1 MLPPV
6 CKIKYFDFYF
16 FCLLS
21 NKKYG
26 VWKISNWKINTWK
39 IPTHQILPLRISSGK
54 FSPRKFSP
62 GIFPPMFINIF
73 FHHYHRYHQYCLKDC
88 FEFLFLKKM
97 LKSDLLRCIK
107 KKFVACLPFGKC
119 FGYDGNV
126 FHILIQEMCNFSKIR
141 LHQKEIFKEPKKA
154 CEESLCLLKTTFLQ
168 HPCDHLYLCIT
179 FSNLR
184 KA

>member
-1 MLPPV
+1 MRFVGVCVPRPSALTSTPQPLGRKNISRTNLWIKHILIQDYIYSRLNHYTYSIYSKRYLERPSHGVQNKWKGFSSQYFFFINNKKKCKKTKLHMLPPV

-73 FHHYHRYHQYCLKDC
+73 FHHYHRYH
-88 FEFLFLKKM
+88 
-97 LKSDLLRCIK
+97 
-107 KKFVACLPFGKC
+107 
-119 FGYDGNV
+119 
-126 FHILIQEMCNFSKIR
+126 
-141 LHQKEIFKEPKKA
+141 
-154 CEESLCLLKTTFLQ
+154 
-168 HPCDHLYLCIT
+168 
-179 FSNLR
+179 
-184 KA
+184 

>member
-1 MLPPV
+1 MVSKINGKVSHHSTFFFINNKKKWKKTKLHMLQPV
-6 CKIKYFDFYF
+6 CKIKYFDFFF

-88 FEFLFLKKM
+88 FVFLFLKKM

-107 KKFVACLPFGKC
+107 KNLQLACHSE
-119 FGYDGNV
+119 NV
-126 FHILIQEMCNFSKIR
+126 LDMMGMFS
-141 LHQKEIFKEPKKA
+141 IF
-154 CEESLCLLKTTFLQ
+154 
-168 HPCDHLYLCIT
+168 
-179 FSNLR
+179 
-184 KA
+184 